1 MLLTDCSIYRYDIG
15 NNESIMRTE
24 SREMNLRLLY
34 DQLYGLKILEAFLFR
49 EESTRMEKGLL
60 YVIRLY
66 LTRIHK
72 LLFQIRLTRS
82 EWLQCRTQLKVLP
95 INSVPYKKGDSFLGK
110 GIVFLKN
117 WSGRSYIVYL
127 AVVFFIRNIF
137 RKYLREII
145 VKEG

>member
-34 DQLYGLKILEAFLFR
+34 DQLYGLKILEAFLVR
-49 EESTRMEKGLL
+49 EGSTRMEKGLL

-127 AVVFFIRNIF
+127 AVAFFIRNIF

>member
-1 MLLTDCSIYRYDIG
+1 
-15 NNESIMRTE
+15 MRTE

-137 RKYLREII
+137 RRYLREII

>member
-1 MLLTDCSIYRYDIG
+1 
-15 NNESIMRTE
+15 MRTE

>member
-137 RKYLREII
+137 RRYLREII